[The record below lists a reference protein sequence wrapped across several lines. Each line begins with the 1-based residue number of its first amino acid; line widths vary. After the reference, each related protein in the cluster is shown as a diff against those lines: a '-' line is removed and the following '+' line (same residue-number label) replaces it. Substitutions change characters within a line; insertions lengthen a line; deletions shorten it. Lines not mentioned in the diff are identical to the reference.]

1 MNETDSDTEF
11 ELVFAE
17 NTHARVVR
25 MVIVDHEGAAP
36 AIDKITLFDR
46 DGKQRLPVDTDYQQL
61 RDNQTL
67 EVIPGDQISVR
78 YEDDR
83 IIAKQSNNA
92 KTTARYEGRL
102 GVAYNTA
109 LISASFLN
117 YELDSDGERQLVLE
131 DIRRFKM
138 DDAVAI
144 VISDADMDISPD
156 RDQVEFT
163 VAAVGTK

>member
-1 MNETDSDTEF
+1 MRLGDQQ
-11 ELVFAE
+11 
-17 NTHARVVR
+17 
-25 MVIVDHEGAAP
+25 
-36 AIDKITLFDR
+36 ITLVDR
-46 DGKQRLPVDTDYQQL
+46 DGKRLPVATDYQQL

-67 EVIPGDQISVR
+67 EVIPRDQISVR

-83 IIAKQSNNA
+83 IIAKPGNNA
-92 KTTARYEGRL
+92 KTKRYEGRL
-102 GVAYNTA
+102 GVALQHG

-117 YELDSDGERQLVLE
+117 YELDSEGERHLVFE

-156 RDQVEFT
+156 RD
-163 VAAVGTK
+163 KSSSPLRR